1 MAVFLSLDSSPRGSL
16 SSEGNQRIR
25 STRTARREESRS
37 RGGEAEDEH
46 GGADDR
52 RIGRVE
58 SEEKAREQPRHRER
72 RGDAAGSAERHGH
85 AELDHQTPDN
95 SRAGGAEG

>member
-25 STRTARREESRS
+25 PTRTARREESRS

-58 SEEKAREQPRHRER
+58 SGEKAREQPRHRDR
-72 RGDAAGSAERHGH
+72 RGDAARGAERPGP
-85 AELDHQTPDN
+85 AELYHPIPDN
-95 SRAGGAEG
+95 SRAGWT